1 MILVTGATGIVG
13 SHIVLA
19 LLQRQEPVRILLRS
33 EAHLWVLKDLLQH
46 HGVTAQPEVAI
57 GDIEDPISLSDAFS
71 GCTTCYHAAALVSFN
86 KADERS
92 LAEAN
97 TQGTENVVNAC
108 LAHGLELCFISSTAS
123 IGDPNAEGVRNEECE
138 WGTDKGKAAYT
149 LSKRYAELAVCR
161 GIEEGLTAVI
171 VNPGIVI
178 GPGNWGKS
186 STSIFLTGIKGMA
199 VYPKGSNGFVDARDI
214 AEIAVKMMHD
224 PVNYRG
230 QHLLIGESLTFKEM
244 FTLLA
249 AAGGVSGPRFG
260 VPNGLVKLL
269 ISVLRTLEFFRLNP
283 LKINANSLRS
293 SIAENRYSNKKV
305 LEKGFTFRPMK
316 EAIAY
321 TLSMYQRHQKARTNV
336 I

>member
-19 LLQRQEPVRILLRS
+19 LVQQQEPVRILLRS
-33 EAHLWVLKDLLQH
+33 EEHLWVLADLLEY
-46 HGVTAQPEVAI
+46 HGVAAQPEIVI
-57 GDIEDPISLSDAFS
+57 GDIEDPISLNDAFN

-86 KADERS
+86 EADERS

-108 LAHGLELCFISSTAS
+108 LAHGSELCFISSTAS
-123 IGDPNAEGVRNEECE
+123 IGDPNVEGVRNEECE

-186 STSIFLTGIKGMA
+186 STSIFLTGINGMSL
-199 VYPKGSNGFVDARDI
+199 YPRGSNGFVDARDI
-214 AEIAVKMMHD
+214 AEISLRMMRD

-230 QHLLIGESLTFKEM
+230 QHLLIGENLTFKEM
-244 FTLLA
+244 FALLA
-249 AAGGVSGPRFG
+249 SAGGVRGPRFG
-260 VPNGLVKLL
+260 VANSLVKPL
-269 ISVLRTLEFFRLNP
+269 ISILRTLEFFSLNP

-305 LEKGFTFRPMK
+305 LERGFTFRTMQ

-321 TLSMYQRHQKARTNV
+321 TLSLYQRHQND
-336 I
+336 